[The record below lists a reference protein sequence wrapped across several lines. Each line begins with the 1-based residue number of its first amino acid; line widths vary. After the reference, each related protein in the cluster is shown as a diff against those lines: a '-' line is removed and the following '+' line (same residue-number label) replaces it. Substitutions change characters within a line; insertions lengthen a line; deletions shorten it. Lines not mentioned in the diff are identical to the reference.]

1 MLETPGWAPLSPGW
15 VGEGAGHGRGLGGLA
30 GRPGSRQRGKQVC
43 VTSTG
48 VGGVLAVLPFHKTWE
63 S

>member
-1 MLETPGWAPLSPGW
+1 MLESQAGLLSPGGW
-15 VGEGAGHGRGLGGLA
+15 GKGQVMGRGWGGSQ
-30 GRPGSRQRGKQVC
+30 GGSRQRGKQVC

-48 VGGVLAVLPFHKTWE
+48 EGGVLAVLPFHKTWE